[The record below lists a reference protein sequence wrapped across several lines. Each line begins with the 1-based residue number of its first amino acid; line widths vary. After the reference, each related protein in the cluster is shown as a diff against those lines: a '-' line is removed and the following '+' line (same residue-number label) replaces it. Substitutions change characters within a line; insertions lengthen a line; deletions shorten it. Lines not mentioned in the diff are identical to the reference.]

1 MLQVR
6 LIWCCN
12 LYTCVTRTAVWASTL
27 RAFMIKEFA
36 VRSEMLNV
44 LMVIKIKF
52 AFLMNMLICG
62 EAERAFG

>member
-1 MLQVR
+1 
-6 LIWCCN
+6 
-12 LYTCVTRTAVWASTL
+12 
-27 RAFMIKEFA
+27 MIKEFA

-62 EAERAFG
+62 EAEHAFGRN

>member
-1 MLQVR
+1 
-6 LIWCCN
+6 
-12 LYTCVTRTAVWASTL
+12 
-27 RAFMIKEFA
+27 MIKEFA